1 MAQVFPAGPQGT
13 GSLGQKRTARAVVPF
28 PPHTTTVGAHGG
40 STGAVNELGRRG
52 ACEGV
57 LQGKP
62 CFVSVN
68 AGTPAGRE
76 GLHLRAHF
84 PLGTFVCRV
93 PVGWVLIYNDSVLFR
108 DGTTTS
114 PWGAFNIF
122 WDPCFFVQLDN
133 ARLFA
138 EAPLVKRHWFKPH
151 LRGFCNS
158 SEASF

>member
-1 MAQVFPAGPQGT
+1 MRYLAQVFPAGPQGT

-93 PVGWVLIYNDSVLFR
+93 PVGWVLIYDDSVLFR
-108 DGTTTS
+108 G
-114 PWGAFNIF
+114 WNNNIPLGSF
-122 WDPCFFVQLDN
+122 QYFLGSLFFCS
-133 ARLFA
+133 A
-138 EAPLVKRHWFKPH
+138 
-151 LRGFCNS
+151 
-158 SEASF
+158 